1 MGEIYLSCII
11 LAFSG
16 GYLYNLKLIGLFWP
30 TKKEK
35 KNSKVKQK
43 EFIISHKK
51 AKYRIVPGL
60 IGSFDQ

>member
-35 KNSKVKQK
+35 KPEKLNKRNLL
-43 EFIISHKK
+43 SHT
-51 AKYRIVPGL
+51 RRQNIGL
-60 IGSFDQ
+60 FQD